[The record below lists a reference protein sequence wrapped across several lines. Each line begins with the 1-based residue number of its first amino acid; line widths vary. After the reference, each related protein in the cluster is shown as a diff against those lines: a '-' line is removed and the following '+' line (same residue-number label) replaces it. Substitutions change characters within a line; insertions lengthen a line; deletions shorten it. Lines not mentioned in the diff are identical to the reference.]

1 MIKLKAGWY
10 QFFGPK
16 FCSRD
21 PKLPK
26 IYLANCWRR
35 RNLVDITMNNLRYV
49 YPSDNR
55 KCPKKHFFSFRGLIM
70 TKLHDFLYLV
80 NNQLLSCLIP
90 QNECKDGFTMDV
102 LRYACFSNNRKYPEN
117 IFMYLFF
124 FRLYRMKFQTFS
136 NHENYTSY
144 YLGRPFKM
152 TKRPI
157 FLSVSSFYYSHFRIS
172 FQKMF
177 GSITVLIVL
186 QESQWFIKFVAI
198 VLFS

>member
-1 MIKLKAGWY
+1 MIFYISWSASRIKLLDSSKWMQGWVY
-10 QFFGPK
+10 YG
-16 FCSRD
+16 C
-21 PKLPK
+21 LK
-26 IYLANCWRR
+26 IC
-35 RNLVDITMNNLRYV
+35 V
-49 YPSDNR
+49 
-55 KCPKKHFFSFRGLIM
+55 
-70 TKLHDFLYLV
+70 FLKQPEV
-80 NNQLLSCLIP
+80 P
-90 QNECKDGFTMDV
+90 
-102 LRYACFSNNRKYPEN
+102 RKYLYV
-117 IFMYLFF
+117 FFF